1 MIQSF
6 HMEKVVSLNDSLEN
20 IFRLTPGQKRALNKL
35 RLHTVDDLLHHFP
48 ARYTDAARTITI
60 GSLKKGDQAAV
71 YGKIHNLKTKKAWRK
86 KIPMAEGTISDET
99 GNIKAVWFHQPY
111 IAKMTSEGGLVRVEG
126 KVGER
131 KGELFLSNPRIERIT
146 EVPRDTGP
154 LFGDGTSETLYP
166 VYPESRGITSNWFYH
181 AIVKMERSGILDT
194 VEDPIPDEIL
204 KKYNLPTLKTAL
216 IWIHT
221 PQKQSHADS
230 ARKRFAFEEVFF
242 IQLTRLRERNEYARN
257 PSFKIDIDRDL
268 VNEFLGRF
276 PFTMTD
282 AQDRATEQIFLDFK
296 KEHPMSRLLEGDV
309 GSGKTAVAAATS
321 YAVITGNTSNT
332 KVNRLQV
339 AIMAPTEILAEQHF
353 ENFIKYFSY
362 ANIPVALITGSGCK
376 KFPSKLYADRMRTE
390 RGLNAEKIM
399 PWTNISRPQL
409 LKWVASGEIP
419 ILVGTHALIQ
429 KAVKFQNLAYVIIDE
444 QHRFGVQQRAKLV
457 ACGSAQMETA
467 QMDTDKNNL
476 SSDLLY
482 KDLTYA
488 IRNVIFTVHNELG
501 PGHKEYVYQRA
512 IEEELR
518 KRSLLFERE
527 KKIDV
532 FYNKKKIG
540 VYQPDFIIGRKVIL
554 EIKAL
559 AYIGPKEKKQLWS
572 YIKGS
577 DYKVALLANLGTERV
592 QMERIVHDTAR
603 LARTTSA
610 LNPRISAKVRAPH
623 FLSMTA
629 TPIPRTLALTV
640 YGDLDLTLLDEMP
653 PGRKNVITEVV
664 ARGEEDR
671 VYKKIREEV
680 TAGRQA
686 YIICP
691 RINEPDPEKELA
703 LNTKSVKEEA
713 MRLDRD
719 VFPDFTIAVLHGKM
733 KSTER
738 DGVMKEFERGEIQ
751 VLVATSVIEVGV
763 NVPNAT
769 IIVIEGAERFGLAQL
784 HQLRG
789 RVLRSTK
796 QAYCFLFTSTEP
808 KEMLPRLKALTTAKN
823 GFELAEMDL
832 TLRGGGELAGGRQWG
847 ISDVGMEAIKNLKM
861 VEAAREEA
869 QKMLSSDPELSTFS
883 AIKKRM
889 GKEKHDIHFE

>member
-1 MIQSF
+1 
-6 HMEKVVSLNDSLEN
+6 MEKNLTLQTTLEHL
-20 IFRLTPGQKRALNKL
+20 FRLTPGQKRALGKL

-48 ARYTDAARTITI
+48 ARYTDAAQII
-60 GSLKKGDQAAV
+60 AIASLKKGAPAAV

-111 IAKMTSEGGLVRVEG
+111 IAKMASEGGLVRVEG

-131 KGELFLSNPRIERIT
+131 KGELFLSNPRIERIA
-146 EVPRDTGP
+146 EIPRDTGP

-181 AIVKMERSGILDT
+181 AIVKMERSGVLDT

-242 IQLTRLRERNEYARN
+242 IQLARLRERNEYAKN
-257 PSFKIDIDRDL
+257 PSFKIAVDQDL
-268 VNEFLGRF
+268 VNEFLGQF

-282 AQDRATEQIFLDFK
+282 AQDRAINQIFSDFK

-309 GSGKTAVAAATS
+309 GSGKTAVAATTS
-321 YAVITGNTSNT
+321 YAVITGNANGA

-339 AIMAPTEILAEQHF
+339 AIMAPTEILAQQHF

-376 KFPSKLYADRMRTE
+376 KFPSK
-390 RGLNAEKIM
+390 
-399 PWTNISRPQL
+399 TNPLSHTSISRAQL
-409 LKWVASGEIP
+409 LKWVANGEIS

-444 QHRFGVQQRAKLV
+444 QHRFGVNQRKL
-457 ACGSAQMETA
+457 
-467 QMDTDKNNL
+467 
-476 SSDLLY
+476 
-482 KDLTYA
+482 
-488 IRNVIFTVHNELG
+488 
-501 PGHKEYVYQRA
+501 
-512 IEEELR
+512 
-518 KRSLLFERE
+518 
-527 KKIDV
+527 
-532 FYNKKKIG
+532 
-540 VYQPDFIIGRKVIL
+540 
-554 EIKAL
+554 L
-559 AYIGPKEKKQLWS
+559 ARKEKL
-572 YIKGS
+572 
-577 DYKVALLANLGTERV
+577 
-592 QMERIVHDTAR
+592 
-603 LARTTSA
+603 
-610 LNPRISAKVRAPH
+610 APH
-623 FLSMTA
+623 LLSMTA

-653 PGRKNVITEVV
+653 PGRKNVITEIVP
-664 ARGEEDR
+664 RGEEDR
-671 VYKKIREEV
+671 VYKKIREELS
-680 TAGRQA
+680 AGRQA

-719 VFPDFTIAVLHGKM
+719 VFPDFAIAVLHGKM
-733 KSTER
+733 KPAER
-738 DGVMKEFERGEIQ
+738 EDIMKQFEKGEIQ
-751 VLVATSVIEVGV
+751 ILVATSVIEVGV
-763 NVPNAT
+763 NIPDAT

-789 RVLRSTK
+789 RVLRSTH
-796 QAYCFLFTSTEP
+796 QAYCFLFSSTEP
-808 KEMLPRLKALTTAKN
+808 KVMLPRLKALVAAKN

-832 TLRGGGELAGGRQWG
+832 ALRGGGELSGGKQWG
-847 ISDVGMEAIKNLKM
+847 ITDVGMEAIKNLKM

-869 QKMLSSDPELSTFS
+869 RKMLSADLELLRFP
-883 AIKKRM
+883 AIRQRM
-889 GKEKHDIHFE
+889 DKEKHDIHFE